1 MEFQLTPLGQEA
13 DLISVEG
20 TESHHIYT
28 ATFVTENGTL
38 DALSVTSIDFIRDY
52 RNAAGDE
59 VQIRLIVPWGK
70 YLHQVVPYKENL
82 KITVTRTTVNGVGN
96 PTGDP
101 IVEQTFDAYLPLES
115 ETAMMGTSPEV
126 ATEYTADIMGLK
138 AVTVQLQEEVFGL
151 IRSTMVGGVFRDST
165 PFNVLISLLFKTGQE
180 FVVDGQNGM
189 LGVDAIPPNNK
200 TKRSHLVVPHG
211 MPLVALAN
219 KLQTQ
224 HGGIY
229 TADIGCYFQKGYW
242 YVWPLY
248 NYKRFDEAKRTALFI
263 VAPTVRYR
271 GIEKTW
277 RMVGENLS
285 VLITGGVHRAD
296 PSEALM
302 LNQGNGTRFPNT
314 DAAMEGFLD
323 ISNNRAVAKRTNNV
337 NEYEA
342 ISRRGRS
349 MSRIS
354 EDQSS
359 SNAFHE
365 ASKLAARNGAF
376 VTLHWE
382 NSNPDLI
389 TPGLQCE
396 IGFLVSEAARFINGV
411 VVHAHVLSALAGTGM
426 HQKVHQ
432 TTTEV
437 VVFVDREAPE
447 YTDFIG
453 NLNKS

>member
-1 MEFQLTPLGQEA
+1 M
-13 DLISVEG
+13 
-20 TESHHIYT
+20 
-28 ATFVTENGTL
+28 
-38 DALSVTSIDFIRDY
+38 
-52 RNAAGDE
+52 
-59 VQIRLIVPWGK
+59 
-70 YLHQVVPYKENL
+70 
-82 KITVTRTTVNGVGN
+82 
-96 PTGDP
+96 
-101 IVEQTFDAYLPLES
+101 
-115 ETAMMGTSPEV
+115 
-126 ATEYTADIMGLK
+126 
-138 AVTVQLQEEVFGL
+138 
-151 IRSTMVGGVFRDST
+151 
-165 PFNVLISLLFKTGQE
+165 
-180 FVVDGQNGM
+180 
-189 LGVDAIPPNNK
+189 
-200 TKRSHLVVPHG
+200 
-211 MPLVALAN
+211 
-219 KLQTQ
+219 
-224 HGGIY
+224 
-229 TADIGCYFQKGYW
+229 
-242 YVWPLY
+242 
-248 NYKRFDEAKRTALFI
+248 FI

-285 VLITGGVHRAD
+285 VLITGGVNRAD

-453 NLNKS
+453 NLN